1 MFSRPKSTIAPA
13 ARVFTS
19 LLLAAAVALSSSVT
33 AFAQSVPVVRDAEIE
48 ALVRDYA
55 RPIFKA
61 AGLANDGIDIVLV
74 NDQSFNAF
82 VTGRRLFVNTGALMT
97 AETPN
102 EIIGVIAHEAGHIA
116 GGHQQK
122 LRDQL
127 ERAKTMAIIATLLGA
142 GAMVAGATT
151 NSRGLAGAGMGV
163 AAGGGE
169 MAQRS
174 ILAYQR
180 TEEMTADRSAITYLN
195 ATGQSGMGMLKT
207 FQRFQSALSL
217 SGAQVDPYR
226 ISHPMPRDRISNLDV
241 LVKQSP
247 YVDKADPP
255 ALQQRHDMMRVKIAA
270 YMEGQAAASRLMR
283 KMPGTLAA
291 RYGDAQSTY
300 LFGDI
305 GLALAKTN
313 ALIKEQP
320 KNAYFQELR
329 GDILM
334 KANKPKDAAD
344 AYAKAVSL
352 DPARSGLLPVS
363 LGQAL
368 MAVGTPD
375 SLKKAVVQ
383 INNGLGRDKENAA
396 GYRYLAQAYGELGD
410 IPGAELATAE
420 GHFYS
425 GAYKD
430 AKIFAMRAQQ
440 QMKRGEPRWL
450 RAQDIINYAP
460 SKKIK

>member
-1 MFSRPKSTIAPA
+1 MLSRPKSTIART
-13 ARVFTS
+13 ARALATLS
-19 LLLAAAVALSSSVT
+19 LAAVVAMAGSVN
-33 AFAQSVPVVRDAEIE
+33 AFAQNVPVVRDAEIE

-61 AGLANDGIDIVLV
+61 AGLSGDAINIVLV

-82 VTGRRLFVNTGALMT
+82 VAGRRLFINTGALMT

-122 LRDQL
+122 LREQL
-127 ERAKTMAIIATLLGA
+127 ERAKTMAILATLLGA
-142 GAMVAGATT
+142 GAMVAGATS

-163 AAGGGE
+163 MAGGGE

-207 FQRFQSALSL
+207 FGRFQNALSL

-226 ISHPMPRDRISNLDV
+226 ISHPMPQERIANLEV

-247 YVDKADPP
+247 YVDKVDPP
-255 ALQQRHDMMRVKIAA
+255 ALQQRHDMMRIKIAA
-270 YMEGQAAASRLMR
+270 YMQGQAAASRLMR
-283 KMPGTLAA
+283 KNPGSLAS
-291 RYGDAQSTY
+291 RYGDAQMTY
-300 LFGDI
+300 LFGN
-305 GLALAKTN
+305 LASALTKTN

-320 KNAYFQELR
+320 KNPYFQELR

-334 KANKPKDAAD
+334 KANRPKDAAD
-344 AYAKAVSL
+344 AYAKSVSL

-363 LGQAL
+363 YGQAL
-368 MAVGTPD
+368 MAIGTQD
-375 SLKKAVVQ
+375 SLKKAVAQ
-383 INNGLGRDKENAA
+383 INTGLGRDRENAA
-396 GYRYLAQAYGELGD
+396 GYRYLAQAYGELGN
-410 IPGAELATAE
+410 IPAAELATAE

-425 GAYKD
+425 GDYKN

-440 QMKRGEPRWL
+440 SMKRGEPGWL

-460 SKKIK
+460 SGKKK

>member
-1 MFSRPKSTIAPA
+1 MLSRPKSTIART
-13 ARVFTS
+13 ARALAT
-19 LLLAAAVALSSSVT
+19 LLLAAVVAMAGSVN
-33 AFAQSVPVVRDAEIE
+33 AFAQNVPVVRDAEIE

-61 AGLANDGIDIVLV
+61 AGLSGDAISIVLV

-82 VTGRRLFVNTGALMT
+82 VAGRRLFINTGALMT

-122 LRDQL
+122 LREQL
-127 ERAKTMAIIATLLGA
+127 ERAKTMAILATLLGA
-142 GAMVAGATT
+142 GAMVAGATS

-163 AAGGGE
+163 VAGGGE

-207 FQRFQSALSL
+207 FGRFQNALSL

-226 ISHPMPRDRISNLDV
+226 ISHPMPQERIANLEV

-247 YVDKADPP
+247 YVDKVDPP
-255 ALQQRHDMMRVKIAA
+255 ALQQRHDMMRIKIAA
-270 YMEGQAAASRLMR
+270 YMQGQAAASRLMR
-283 KMPGTLAA
+283 KNPGSVAS
-291 RYGDAQSTY
+291 RYGDAQMTY
-300 LFGDI
+300 LFGN
-305 GLALAKTN
+305 LASALTKTN

-320 KNAYFQELR
+320 KNPYFQELR

-334 KANKPKDAAD
+334 KANRPKDAAD
-344 AYAKAVSL
+344 AYAKSVSL
-352 DPARSGLLPVS
+352 DPARSGLLPVCY
-363 LGQAL
+363 GQAL
-368 MAVGTPD
+368 MAIGTQD
-375 SLKKAVVQ
+375 SLKKAVAQ
-383 INNGLGRDKENAA
+383 INTGLGRDRENAA
-396 GYRYLAQAYGELGD
+396 GYRYLAQAYGELGN
-410 IPGAELATAE
+410 IPAAELATAE

-425 GAYKD
+425 GDYKN

-440 QMKRGEPRWL
+440 SMKRGEPGWL

-460 SKKIK
+460 SGKKK